1 MLESSQLNFPSRNK
15 RNSVF
20 HFYIVL
26 CESPLP
32 AESTRMI
39 GPVFKSVLNTPMS
52 MNSPEEKGY
61 RGQLMTEK
69 VHIYLVC
76 GSHQLAKGFEI
87 LTQTK

>member
-1 MLESSQLNFPSRNK
+1 MLESSQLNFVSYKK

-26 CESPLP
+26 FQSPLP
-32 AESTRMI
+32 AESTRMN

-61 RGQLMTEK
+61 ERPVDDRESAHLFSVWISPT
-69 VHIYLVC
+69 C
-76 GSHQLAKGFEI
+76 
-87 LTQTK
+87 